1 MIGCRR
7 EGDIA
12 PRDEWRR
19 QRGTGQDRAG
29 DPEADPER
37 GPRRDPGVDQAPSDW
52 KGASAVSCWLGRRR
66 QRW

>member
-37 GPRRDPGVDQAPSDW
+37 GPRTTTTH
-52 KGASAVSCWLGRRR
+52 LGLCSQKVWSRRNKV
-66 QRW
+66 